1 MAPTTW
7 ERALGIHDST
17 VIRHALA
24 KVVVKHPDWPPTL
37 PQFLSCCLPQP
48 EDYGAPSVESA
59 WNEARNNAMQASS
72 HGWSH
77 DAVVFVGRKIGWGE
91 IHRATGGYAVELQ
104 RRFKAEYAK
113 AVEVLAQ
120 GVPLLQS
127 DSDKPASLHAEL
139 ASVARADE
147 AASKYQ
153 GMNAEQSLR
162 LMRAMT
168 GTKRDGG

>member
-1 MAPTTW
+1 M
-7 ERALGIHDST
+7 
-17 VIRHALA
+17 
-24 KVVVKHPDWPPTL
+24 
-37 PQFLSCCLPQP
+37 
-48 EDYGAPSVESA
+48 
-59 WNEARNNAMQASS
+59 
-72 HGWSH
+72 
-77 DAVVFVGRKIGWGE
+77 VFTGRKIGWGD

-113 AVEVLAQ
+113 TVEAMAQ

-147 AASKYQ
+147 AASEYQ
-153 GMNAEQSLR
+153 GITGEQSLR

-168 GTKRDGG
+168 GAKRYE